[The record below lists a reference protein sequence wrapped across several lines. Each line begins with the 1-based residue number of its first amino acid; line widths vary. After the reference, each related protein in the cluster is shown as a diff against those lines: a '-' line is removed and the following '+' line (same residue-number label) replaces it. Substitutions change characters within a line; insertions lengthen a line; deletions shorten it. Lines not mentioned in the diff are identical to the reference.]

1 MKQFIYFFGI
11 IILLTSCSQD
21 KSKEQITNPD
31 DYNKY
36 LYTTN
41 KATYDEA
48 NNEVVFWSK
57 RLRPDS
63 SGVGDLGPLAAA
75 YTKLFEATGDP
86 SFLADAETLYKKA
99 MAISANNKDIYAR
112 GLARNYISQH
122 RFKEAE
128 EILQESYQGIS
139 SKRATEFMLF
149 DVHMELG
156 NYEEAES
163 FLKKVQNTSDYNYLI
178 RKAKWSDHIGDL
190 TNAINYLE
198 SARDIAESRNSRS
211 LKIWTYS
218 NLGDFYG
225 HDGRLKEAYHHY
237 LKTLELQP
245 DNAYVKKGIAWIT
258 YSYEQDSEEADRILD
273 SVMVNHTAPDYYL
286 FLADIAEI
294 EGNEE
299 LKDKNI
305 DRFIELASTKSY
317 GSMYNTSLIEI
328 LAESKPEEAVKLAE
342 MEVDN
347 RATPETYALLAYAL
361 GRKGEKAKAYEMI
374 DIHVNNRTSEP
385 RALYFVS
392 WIYKANG
399 MTKKLKELKNEL
411 EHAAFELGP
420 VLVSKIAEL

>member
-1 MKQFIYFFGI
+1 
-11 IILLTSCSQD
+11 
-21 KSKEQITNPD
+21 
-31 DYNKY
+31 
-36 LYTTN
+36 
-41 KATYDEA
+41 
-48 NNEVVFWSK
+48 
-57 RLRPDS
+57 
-63 SGVGDLGPLAAA
+63 
-75 YTKLFEATGDP
+75 
-86 SFLADAETLYKKA
+86 
-99 MAISANNKDIYAR
+99 
-112 GLARNYISQH
+112 
-122 RFKEAE
+122 
-128 EILQESYQGIS
+128 
-139 SKRATEFMLF
+139 
-149 DVHMELG
+149 
-156 NYEEAES
+156 
-163 FLKKVQNTSDYNYLI
+163 
-178 RKAKWSDHIGDL
+178 
-190 TNAINYLE
+190 
-198 SARDIAESRNSRS
+198 
-211 LKIWTYS
+211 
-218 NLGDFYG
+218 
-225 HDGRLKEAYHHY
+225 
-237 LKTLELQP
+237 
-245 DNAYVKKGIAWIT
+245 
-258 YSYEQDSEEADRILD
+258 
-273 SVMVNHTAPDYYL
+273 MVNHTAPDYYL

-305 DRFIELASTKSY
+305 DRFIEFASTKSY